1 LKLTQNQVLAAS
13 KILNSYISD
22 NKKLPNYITI
32 EGTKF
37 SMPEYMYLLCMTI
50 YYKYN
55 KETTEN
61 TIKYNVG
68 DPSGPTGSA
77 IQGKLSKEQYCK
89 YSNNI
94 ANFIKN
100 YNKAPNY
107 AETILG
113 KMQYQTAL
121 YMLNK
126 VVYYSATNN
135 GILPS
140 TVSLDISE
148 TNTMNKNLPK
158 YSRTESPTVSTN
170 TNSVSKPSNISQS
183 LIWSASTSVKT
194 YVDKNGKLP
203 DYVTISGYNYS
214 MPEFLYL
221 LSKAID
227 TRVGNSSTSG
237 ITVKYSVKNPSNP
250 SGATINKTLSKAE
263 YNDMAKKIANYINSN
278 NQAPNFLISSYGVG
292 NIQYQTVI
300 YGLSCVGSYIN
311 TEKVIPNTL
320 TIKIDSSN
328 SLNKYLPT
336 YNSST
341 SNSPS
346 NILITKILGSNDK
359 GKVELIGTFGNA
371 KSNIKIAYV
380 IGVHPLES
388 TVHNALYTTIAAKT
402 NLKYCYY
409 IYRVNVTKNPKD
421 FSEGRMNGQLL
432 AREYVLPHI
441 KSNKYNLVVD
451 VHSNQGTVGGNYE
464 KTNFI
469 FAPLN
474 HNSSKKIAE
483 AIISKISGIT
493 YYYPAS
499 QTSPPYLTNPLVQA
513 GIPTILYETYMY
525 ENISVTND
533 LINKLITQVDAYAF

>member
-1 LKLTQNQVLAAS
+1 
-13 KILNSYISD
+13 
-22 NKKLPNYITI
+22 
-32 EGTKF
+32 
-37 SMPEYMYLLCMTI
+37 MPEYMYILSMTI

-55 KETTEN
+55 KKTTEI
-61 TIKYNVG
+61 TIKYNI
-68 DPSGPTGSA
+68 DNLSGPTGST
-77 IQGKLSKEQYCK
+77 IQGKLTKAEYYK

-100 YNKAPNY
+100 YNKVPNY
-107 AETILG
+107 AETKLG

-126 VVYYSATNN
+126 VVYYAATHSGN
-135 GILPS
+135 LPS
-140 TVSLDISE
+140 EVSLDISK
-148 TNTMNKNLPK
+148 THTMNKNLPK
-158 YSRTESPTVSTN
+158 YSRTESSTGSTGSTN
-170 TNSVSKPSNISQS
+170 TNNVSKPSTISQS
-183 LIWSASTSVKT
+183 LIWSASTSVKN
-194 YVDKNGKLP
+194 YVNKNGRLP
-203 DYVTISGYNYS
+203 DYISISEYKYS
-214 MPEFLYL
+214 IPEFLYL
-221 LSKAID
+221 ISKAID
-227 TRVGNSSTSG
+227 NRVGNSSTSA
-237 ITVKYSVKNPSNP
+237 ITVKYGVKNPLNP
-250 SGATINKTLSKAE
+250 SGTTISKTFTKE
-263 YNDMAKKIANYINSN
+263 QYNDMAKRIANYINSN
-278 NQAPNFLISSYGVG
+278 NQAPNFLSSSYGVG

-300 YGLSCVGSYIN
+300 YGLSCVGNYIN
-311 TEKVIPNTL
+311 TEKSIPNTL
-320 TIKIDSSN
+320 TIKINSSD

-336 YNSST
+336 YNSSST
-341 SNSPS
+341 SNPP
-346 NILITKILGSNDK
+346 NNTLTTKILGSNDK
-359 GKVELIGTFGNA
+359 GKVELIGTWSNVN
-371 KSNIKIAYV
+371 SNIKIAYV
-380 IGVHPLES
+380 IGIHPLES
-388 TVHNALYTTIAAKT
+388 TVHNALYNTIAAKT

-474 HNSSKKIAE
+474 HSSSKIIAE
-483 AIISKISGIT
+483 IIISKISGLT

-513 GIPTILYETYMY
+513 GIPTIIYETYMY

-533 LINKLITQVDAYAF
+533 LINKLISQVDAYRF